1 MNVMKKLN
9 IGLLAFV
16 SVCCLGSCIEH
27 QRKTESTKSEQTTSK
42 AEEKFIKEKNYTGIR
57 VYSGRIPCEDCSGI
71 EQRLVLKGDTVGIY
85 RLTEVYKDATEDGD
99 AVLVSTGEWEF
110 RGKNKKEPEILFLSQ
125 GHIGDSV
132 RVASYEFKKD
142 RILQLELN
150 GDSVGNK
157 ASYSLRLLK
166 HSR

>member
-1 MNVMKKLN
+1 MDVMRKLN
-9 IGLLAFV
+9 IGLLAV
-16 SVCCLGSCIEH
+16 VGVCCLSSCIEH
-27 QRKTESTKSEQTTSK
+27 QRKTEADKTETVSKS
-42 AEEKFIKEKNYTGIR
+42 EEKFIKEKNYSGIR

-71 EQRLVLKGDTVGIY
+71 EQRLVLKGDTLGIY

-110 RGKNKKEPEILFLSQ
+110 RGKNKKDPEIMYLSQ
-125 GHIGDSV
+125 GHIRDSV

-142 RILQLELN
+142 RILQLDLN
-150 GDSVGNK
+150 GESVNNK

-166 HSR
+166 HTR

>member
-1 MNVMKKLN
+1 MDVMKKLN
-9 IGLLAFV
+9 IGLLAV
-16 SVCCLGSCIEH
+16 VGVCCLSSCIEH
-27 QRKTESTKSEQTTSK
+27 QRKTEDDKTEKNTKSEQT
-42 AEEKFIKEKNYTGIR
+42 FIKEKNYPGIR
-57 VYSGRIPCEDCSGI
+57 IYSGRIPCEDCSGI
-71 EQRLVLKGDTVGIY
+71 EQRLVLKGDTMGIY

-110 RGKNKKEPEILFLSQ
+110 RGKNMSAPEIVYLSQ

-132 RVASYEFKKD
+132 RVASYQYKKD

-150 GDSVGNK
+150 GDSVTNK